1 MSISKYCRVI
11 EPIQENDQLAISFF
25 VQKIQYEYLI
35 QGFLTKEKGRRL
47 FCFLNFCLFK
57 FGIAISRR
65 FYIGWQFNTFLRSY
79 FNQGILQS
87 LLRYLIFQY
96 FIPYLS
102 REIKMSGTV
111 IRFQFLYQTCNQYYG
126 IRNFN
131 IFNFIKVFN
140 ISIFYSLSFKRDQN
154 ERDCYSFLIF
164 WFKLVINTI
173 RNFDIFNFICWC
185 LFQEWFNVV
194 FLIRENN
201 MEKKIEII
209 VFYQPLSGKS
219 NNKLEESFR
228 FIQNNDYV
236 ERKEE
241 FQETYL
247 RMPKMQVDSG
257 SCVSCILRKLKT
269 LKFYQRNPK
278 YLDLIQ
284 LINIQKDKV
293 VESVLFLQQFCQS

>member
-131 IFNFIKVFN
+131 IFNFI
-140 ISIFYSLSFKRDQN
+140 Y
-154 ERDCYSFLIF
+154 
-164 WFKLVINTI
+164 
-173 RNFDIFNFICWC
+173 WC
-185 LFQEWFNVV
+185 LFQESFNVV
-194 FLIRENN
+194 VQGKRIR
-201 MEKKIEII
+201 KKQKSL
-209 VFYQPLSGKS
+209 VFAKHQLTNPITNCKS
-219 NNKLEESFR
+219 ALDQ
-228 FIQNNDYV
+228 QNNDYV